1 MNKKEILMICLI
13 ICFIFSLQAV
23 SAADVELNTTDDTIM
38 AVQSDDTVSIS
49 NDLSSYSLPEDNSIV
64 RGEND
69 GAGSFSELQEKID
82 NDNTGTISLDK
93 NYTYNSSSDSGLTN
107 GIVIS
112 KNINIIGNDFTIDAL
127 SSARIFNIET
137 GSTVTLTGIN
147 FVNGGSA
154 SVDYGGSIHSD
165 AQDLT
170 IDDCTFKGSYAS
182 EDGGALFIS
191 GNGCKLSDSTF
202 IDNTAGDDGGAIC
215 WNGDDGTIYNITCNN
230 NTGICHGDSS
240 SRGGAISLT
249 GDNVNISKSTFTSNH
264 VIYSDGS
271 DISKI
276 DGGAIFATGHD
287 VTITDSTFTDCTA
300 SNMGGAIY
308 TLGDNNIIKNTTF
321 TNNKASEDGGA
332 LYVLGNGTKL
342 YDSTF
347 TDNVAGDDGGA
358 ICWNGD
364 DGTIYNITCNNNT
377 GICNDD
383 SNSRGGTISL
393 TGNNV
398 NISKSS
404 ITSGRVVYSDGSD
417 SSKIDGGAMFIT
429 GDNIIIS
436 DTNFTDCT
444 ASNDGGAIY
453 ALGNNV
459 EIINSIFTNNEVT
472 EDGGA
477 LYISGE
483 NCKIYNSTLND
494 NRAGDD
500 GGAIYWEG
508 ANGIIDGCDF
518 TDNKGL
524 SAGNPSDPSTSK
536 GGTLSVTGDKLSILN
551 SNFTRSITYN
561 RDNSN
566 VGGAIFITGD
576 DVDIESCNFDEC
588 TASDADGGTI
598 YIIGD
603 RTTITNSNIS
613 DSTARAGGAI
623 YIDGVYASVI
633 DSSFTNTFAKTGAV
647 YGTDNL
653 GGAIY
658 IKGNHAKISGSDFD
672 ESAAYSGGIIY
683 LEGNYCNVSDSSF
696 NGGSASNDGGAMY
709 STGSYSTVT
718 NSNFTYNGAQGNGGA
733 MYWYGGSNSK
743 YNDILGCLFEENVAY
758 ARSSS
763 NTKGGGAIYWSE
775 GGAHDSIKDS
785 KFIRNSV
792 QSDNKADGGAILWD
806 RSNYVVIDNCI
817 FDGDYITTS
826 ATGNVWV
833 QGGALYLRVDSK
845 AVINNSVFVNC
856 SSDKEAGAL
865 YVQSKSNL
873 DINNPI
879 LIENT
884 KFISNVAKAIA
895 PNVYGGGAV
904 QVKECN
910 NIFFTNDSFI
920 NNTANNG
927 GALSVYNAA
936 EPVKFIDCVFIG
948 NNATQ
953 NGGSIWFNKRLYLYN
968 VTISDS
974 YAENFGGGMYNENAE
989 LIHNNLTFINNTA
1002 LNGGGIYWNRNNI
1015 NIHDMVFLNN
1025 TALQYGGAIYISKG
1039 GNSLSNVNMTGN
1051 KAFSGSAIYSTA
1063 AFTLTNA
1070 YLIENQ
1076 ANSSSLTF
1084 DSYDESTGKIVLLFK
1099 GKDKYLNA
1107 IYVTGS
1113 NRPTCNNVT
1122 YWSEN
1127 GVDNTGS
1134 SAVTLPN
1141 AADPTPEAGQNI
1153 TVGVY
1158 DDKGNLLNPDNQYF
1172 ITDKN
1177 GKIYLDFHDIVPG
1190 VPSEQYGEIYVEA
1203 ILTNDDYYTIIKLTS
1218 RAPSSIN
1225 ASATNTTYHS
1235 NSTLSVNVTHGATGN
1250 VSVYLNDT
1258 FLGNITLDDSKGSIN
1273 ISTLIEGSYLPAGNH
1288 TLSFVYGGNAKYD
1301 KSNTTAILEISKITP
1316 TLLVNV
1322 TGIGYNLVVNVTV
1335 MDGRYNIS
1343 DATGNVTIEVAG
1355 RTTTIYLANGQGMTV
1370 IYGLPIGN
1378 YTVNATYNGDNNYY
1392 STSNSTYGN
1401 VTEKTQTVLLLEV
1414 DNDRTYFINETVPI
1428 KVTILPNAEGNITL
1442 YINGEPHVLAL
1453 QTVDNSTFVEFNATD
1468 LKDGINHVFATYE
1481 GTGLYAPSWAQDTFN
1496 VTKFNATVEIKTENI
1511 TLGDTEVI
1519 NITVPED
1526 ATGILNVTVNGTPY
1540 YIEIINGN
1548 ATLPISGLSVG
1559 VYNVTVTFVGD
1570 KKYYN
1575 ATNSTLFN
1583 VSKATPSINV
1593 TVENITYGEDAIV
1606 IVTVPEGQSG
1616 NVTIKLNE
1624 TVVFTQEPIDGQAT
1638 FTLKNLSASNY
1649 TIEATFNGNENYTI
1663 ASNSTN
1669 FTVFKATPELNV
1681 TVEDIYYGDAEHI
1694 IIKVNTGGNVT
1705 VKVNGTETILNI
1717 TSSGNE
1723 TYVYDLAVGNY
1734 PVEVTFNGNENYT
1747 EVTVTKD
1754 FNVYQVNTTLDVDV
1768 HDIVVWDK
1776 ESINVTLAKNATGNV
1791 IININGV
1798 NHTVPIANGTAQLNL
1813 TNLTVGHKVVWV
1825 FYDGDRNYTANRT
1838 MAEFDVGQRTPKV
1851 NVTALNITVDQDG
1864 KITINIPANA
1874 TGFVILSGNF
1884 TKHPIYVDEFTNG
1897 VAEITVDDL
1906 AVGKYSV
1913 HIKYY
1918 GDALDNYTVAEN
1930 DTTFTVGKINATV
1943 TIDADN
1949 VTYGNDTTI
1958 VVTVPDGV
1966 TGNITLKLNDTAGR
1980 SITLPIV
1987 DGKVTWIVDGL
1998 AAGNYTVNATYNGN
2012 DDYNINDTESAKF
2025 EVKKADPDMNFIVSG
2040 TVHDNATVLI
2050 FINDEIHGKVVNV
2063 TVDGVLYPNVSVD
2076 DEFITHVLTEY
2087 KPYTIIVEYGGNEN
2101 FTDARVEHTF
2111 TPSKVTTYGINITA
2125 MNITVGDDEIITVEV
2140 PDNVDDVVIWV
2151 NGTKYRNTSFSD
2163 NKATF
2168 NVTGLKEGIYTVTAT
2183 VNDTEFVPINFTTIF
2198 TVSKTYPSINIT
2210 VVNETSIY
2218 VNDTVKVIVTVPSDA
2233 TEDVTIEINGM
2244 KFTNSTVNG
2253 NATFYIPQI
2262 TFGNKTVVATY
2273 PGDDKYRFNSTTAN
2287 FTVNKRQSQVNVTV
2301 DAGLV
2306 GDDTVIN
2313 VTIPA
2318 NATGYVIVNV
2328 DGTNYTVNTTNG
2340 NGSITIKGLGNTT
2353 HTVHVTYIGD
2363 DQYLPSENETT
2374 FGIPKDNTTI
2384 AISVESINYGE
2395 KANITVTVKDDA
2407 TGYIT
2412 IKINDTQE
2420 ITLPVV
2426 NGTVNWIVDGLAA
2439 GNYTVYA
2446 NYSGDDKYNKNAT
2459 EKEFEVRQ
2467 ISPEIK
2473 IIRVISTAGENA
2485 TIIIEIDPR
2494 TTENITVHVDK
2505 DYSVKPVNGIAV
2517 VTTDV
2522 LDYGN
2527 YTVNASYV
2535 GDKNFTKDYDI
2546 YEFITNQTDV
2556 YLINITAS
2564 DINVGENTNIT
2575 VNVPAD
2581 ATGKVIIELNGTNYT
2596 ATIDGGKAVLDNIS
2610 TLKEGVYNVT
2620 AYFGDAKYE
2629 NKTVSTRFAVSKV
2642 DTPITITIV
2651 NETNIYVNDT
2661 VKVIVTVPSD
2671 VTEDVTIEINGM
2683 KFTNSTV
2690 NGNATFY
2697 IPQITFGNKTVVATY
2712 PGDDK
2717 YRFNSTTANF
2727 TVNKRQSQVNVTV
2740 DAGLVGD
2747 DTVINVTI
2755 PANATGYVIVNV
2767 DGTNYTVNTTN
2778 GNGSI
2783 TIKGLGNTTHTVH
2796 VTYIGDDQ
2804 YLPSENETTFGI
2816 PKDNT
2821 TIAISVESIN
2831 YGEKANITVTV
2842 KDDATGYI
2850 TIKINDTQEI
2860 TLPVVNGTVNWI
2872 VDGLAAGNYTVYAN
2886 YSGDGKYNVNAT
2898 DKDFEVRQISPDIEI
2913 IAVISTADEN
2923 ATIIVKVDPR
2933 VSDNITVNVNN
2944 KNYRVKPVDGI
2955 AVVTTD
2961 VLDYGN
2967 YTVNASYA
2975 GDKNFTKDYDTYEF
2989 ITNQTDDYLINITA
3003 SDINVGENTNITVN
3017 VPADATGKVIIELN
3031 GTNYTATINGGKA
3044 VLNNVSTLKEGVYNV
3059 TAYFGDD
3066 KYVNKTVE
3074 TRFAVSKVD
3083 IPIAITVVND
3093 TSILVG
3099 DTVKV
3104 IVTVPNDVTENV
3116 TIEINGMEFTNST
3129 VDGNATFY
3137 IPEITF
3143 GNKTV
3148 VATYPGDDKYRFNS
3162 TTANFTVNK
3171 RELDMQVDVTEVISV
3186 GDVAQVNVTL
3196 PENATGYVVVKVD
3209 GQNYTIN
3216 LTDGKGSVEIKGLLN
3231 GTYPVEVTY
3240 LGDDQYLSRSN
3251 NTQEIKVNKVPSFI
3265 NITVSEDGIIAN
3277 GSDVD
3282 IFIKAPIDVT
3292 GKVNVTIFDVEKN
3305 INTTYVV
3312 YVNEGEGKLHLETP
3326 LIGVYKVNAKYLEN
3340 DKYLESENY
3349 TTFEVYDN
3357 EEELAVISTNVY
3369 VNETNIVTVMLNGN
3383 HTGDNLTV
3391 IITNASGE
3399 VIRNESVL
3407 ITDYVALFNI
3417 SSAQLKLPLLDAGH
3431 YEIKA
3436 VYTEVDGAKTIVHE
3450 GNNSFDVWKLSSEI
3464 KIKEIKNI
3472 TVGENATIELEIE
3485 LDSRADDGNISVFV
3499 DGKEYVTNTSTLK
3512 VNVPYLGAGN
3522 YTVEAFYHGNRWYN
3536 ESNATSAFKVDKN
3549 DVPIII
3555 NVTNSN
3561 VGEVEQI
3568 NVTVG
3573 NNATGY
3579 VIVDVDGQ
3587 QYHVNITDGVAQ
3599 VNITGLKAGEH
3610 NVTAIYVEND
3620 KFLGNSTNTTLTI
3633 SKVPSTVNVTVDN
3646 ITVGDVAAVNITV
3659 ITNGTGNVTIVIGD
3673 EYNKTVGVT
3682 DGVISVIVPG
3692 LTVGDK
3698 TVNVTYNGDDRF
3710 LPSENSA
3717 NFTVGKTTT
3726 DIVLVVQNIT
3736 YGDVETIVA
3745 FINATGN
3752 VTIKVDG
3759 VVKGTSNIVG
3769 GKVTYDIPGL
3779 NAGNHTV
3786 EVIYNGDADT
3796 NSTSAKAD
3804 FTVFKA
3810 DVELEISVQDI
3821 PYGDVEHIIVT
3832 VKAKGN
3838 AEGNVTITV
3847 AGNITTIVLGEEET
3861 WILKAGPADGNGD
3874 YTGEAKWNIY
3884 NLAVGT
3890 YPVTATYNGNE
3901 NFNALTKDASFI
3913 VYQINTTLD
3922 VEVHDILVWDK
3933 ESINITLAKN
3943 TTGNVIININ
3953 GEDHTVPITNGT
3965 AQLNLTNLTVGH
3977 KFVWVFYD
3985 GDKNYT
3991 ANRTMVEFDVGQR
4004 NPKVNVTAL
4013 NVTVGQDGKITI
4025 NIPANATGYVVLSGN
4040 FTENPIHVDEFTDG
4054 VAEINVS
4061 GLTNGTYSVHIKYY
4075 GDALDNYTTAEND
4088 TTFTVSKSNTPI
4100 AIAVESIDYGEK
4112 ANITVTV
4119 EDDATGYITI
4129 KINDTQE
4136 ITLPVVNGTVNWIVD
4151 NLPAD
4156 NYTVYAN
4163 YSGDDKY
4170 NKNGTDKD
4178 FEVRQISPEIQ
4189 IIAVV
4194 STADENAT
4202 IIVKVDPRVSDNITV
4217 NVNNKNYRVKPVD
4230 GIAVV
4235 TTDVLDY
4242 GNYTVN
4248 ASYAG
4253 DKNFT
4258 QDDAIYKFTTNQTD
4272 DYLINITASDIEV
4285 GDNTNITVNVPS
4297 DATGKVIIELNGTN
4311 YTCDI
4316 NNGKAVLNNIST
4328 LKEGVYNVTAYFGDD
4343 KYMNKTVQT
4352 RFVVSKVDTPITIT
4366 VVNDTNIL
4374 VDDTVKIIVTVPE
4387 DVTENVTI
4395 EINGMKFTNS
4405 TVDGNATFYVPNIT
4419 YGNKTVV
4426 ATYTGDDKYRFNST
4440 TANFTVSKVTPE
4452 IKLNVTVNG
4461 DKATV
4466 VVEVPEDVT
4475 KPVLVDI
4482 DGVGCYVNITN
4493 GKGQFVLTNLTGGSH
4508 NVDARYPGDDKYT
4521 ESDVVSETFDIENL
4535 PSTVS
4540 VKVDNI
4546 TYGDDAVVEV
4556 TVPSDAT
4563 GTVTVTIEGK
4573 SYEAN
4578 VSGGKAVVIVPGLD
4592 AGNYTVDVTYNGDD
4606 KYNSSSNSTELEVSK
4621 APTDIKV
4628 VDQGNGTVVVVV
4640 SDNATGTVTVKV
4652 GNNTYNAT
4660 VENGVAVI
4668 NLENETPGTH
4678 DIEVIYSGDKNH
4690 LGANTTSNATIPK
4703 LETPINVTVENIKVG
4718 DKETI
4723 VVTVPE
4729 NATGNVTIEINGV
4742 KYTEEIKD
4750 GKATFEIENLT
4761 AGNKTVAVDYPGDDN
4776 YLGNHTTAN
4785 FTVSKVTPE
4794 IKMNVT
4800 LDDDVVIIDVE
4811 VPKDV
4816 TKPVLV
4822 DVDGVGFYVNITD
4835 GKGQLVLSN
4844 LTGGSHNVDAKYLGD
4859 DKYTESDVVSE
4870 TFDIENL
4877 PSTVSVKVDNITYG
4891 DDAVVE
4897 VTVPSDATGTVT
4909 VTIEG
4914 KSYEANVSGGKAV
4927 VIVPGLDAGNYT
4939 VDVTYNGD
4947 DKYNS
4952 SSNSTELEVSKA
4964 PTDIKVVD
4972 QGNGT
4977 VVVVVSDNA
4986 TGTVTVKVGN
4996 NTYNATVEN
5005 GVAVINLENET
5016 PGTHDIEVIYSGDKN
5031 HLGAN
5036 TTSNATIPKIT
5047 TPISVDVDDCKVG
5060 DTAVVIV
5067 TVPENA
5073 TGNVT
5078 IEVDGVKYT
5087 SEIKDGKA
5095 VFNVTNL
5102 TDGNKTVAV
5111 DYPGDDTYLGNH
5123 TTANFTVDKCPSTVE
5138 AQADPID
5145 AGETAVITVTVPEDA
5160 TGYVIVEIDNQTYAG
5175 KIVDGTA
5182 TVEVKGL
5189 AGGDYPINVTY
5200 PGDDKYAP
5208 SNYSTNL
5215 KVSKVPSTVNV
5226 TVDDITVGDK
5236 AVINVE
5242 TPEDVCGNVT
5252 VSVDGQNYT
5261 VFVSGGK
5268 GTLVVPDLDVG
5279 PHTVDVIFEGC
5290 KKYEPSNNTA
5300 QFNVNKINTTGSD
5313 IKVVDQGNGTVV
5325 VVVPD
5330 NANGTVEIK
5339 VGNNTYNATVENGVA
5354 TITLDNETPGTHD
5367 IEVTYSGDDTHEG
5380 ASTNATAT
5388 IPKITTPISVDVDD
5402 CKVGDTAVVTVN
5414 VPEDATGNVTI
5425 EVDGVKYTSE
5435 IKDGKAV
5442 FEVPALTDGTKTI
5455 AVDYPGDDTYLGN
5468 HTTGNFTVSK
5478 RESQVSATIDDSN
5491 VGDSVTVTVTVPKD
5505 ATGQVLVDIDGVGY
5519 YVNVTNGTGTVE
5531 IPRIPSGVYNV
5542 SITYPGD
5549 DKYLPSSNNTTFKV
5563 NKVESF
5569 VIPKAEDIYVG
5580 DNEVITIS
5588 VPEDA
5593 TGNVTIVID
5602 GKEYNF
5608 NLDDGKLSGS
5618 EDDGVFTV
5626 AVSGGKGKLVISG
5639 LPKGDYVVSARY
5651 NGDDKYLPSTN
5662 STTFKVLRK
5671 SSTMDVTDLGNGTV
5685 VVDLPD
5691 NATGTVSIKV
5701 GNNTY
5706 NATVKDGKAVVDLT
5720 NETPGVHDIEVTYSG
5735 DDTHEP
5741 QVEDSKVTIPKHNTP
5756 ISVDVDDCYVGDTAV
5771 VTVTLPD
5778 DATGNV
5784 TIEINGKSYTTEVKD
5799 GKAVFNVTGLAAG
5812 NKTVAVKY
5820 DGDKNYVEN
5829 STTGQFT
5836 VSKRPSTVSAT
5847 GKDINVGKDEV
5858 ITVTVPKD
5866 ATGRVLI
5873 DIDGVGYYGTI
5884 VNGKAKVVIP
5894 ELPSGKYTA
5903 KVTYEGDDKYLPS
5916 TTTTKFTVTKVKT
5929 PIKATGDEINQGD
5942 DATVVVRV
5950 PSDATGTVT
5959 ITVDGKKYTTEVKD
5973 GKAVFTI
5980 PGLTKGDHE
5989 VTASYSGDK
5998 KYEANDTITD
6008 IEVNY
6013 NESPDSPEH
6022 GGSEGGADLTQHATG
6037 NPILV
6042 LLLIILAAGSTQ
6054 IRRFRK

>member
-551 SNFTRSITYN
+551 SNFTRGITYN
-561 RDNSN
+561 RNDNN

-658 IKGNHAKISGSDFD
+658 IKGNYAKISGSDFD

-1949 VTYGNDTTI
+1949 VTYGNDTAI

-2025 EVKKADPDMNFIVSG
+2025 EVKKADPDLNFIVSG

-2183 VNDTEFVPINFTTIF
+2183 VNDTEFEHYNFTTIF

-2253 NATFYIPQI
+2253 NATFYIPEI
-2262 TFGNKTVVATY
+2262 TFGNKTIVATY

-2318 NATGYVIVNV
+2318 NATGYV
-2328 DGTNYTVNTTNG
+2328 
-2340 NGSITIKGLGNTT
+2340 
-2353 HTVHVTYIGD
+2353 
-2363 DQYLPSENETT
+2363 
-2374 FGIPKDNTTI
+2374 
-2384 AISVESINYGE
+2384 
-2395 KANITVTVKDDA
+2395 
-2407 TGYIT
+2407 
-2412 IKINDTQE
+2412 
-2420 ITLPVV
+2420 
-2426 NGTVNWIVDGLAA
+2426 
-2439 GNYTVYA
+2439 
-2446 NYSGDDKYNKNAT
+2446 
-2459 EKEFEVRQ
+2459 
-2467 ISPEIK
+2467 
-2473 IIRVISTAGENA
+2473 
-2485 TIIIEIDPR
+2485 
-2494 TTENITVHVDK
+2494 
-2505 DYSVKPVNGIAV
+2505 
-2517 VTTDV
+2517 
-2522 LDYGN
+2522 
-2527 YTVNASYV
+2527 
-2535 GDKNFTKDYDI
+2535 
-2546 YEFITNQTDV
+2546 
-2556 YLINITAS
+2556 
-2564 DINVGENTNIT
+2564 
-2575 VNVPAD
+2575 
-2581 ATGKVIIELNGTNYT
+2581 
-2596 ATIDGGKAVLDNIS
+2596 
-2610 TLKEGVYNVT
+2610 
-2620 AYFGDAKYE
+2620 
-2629 NKTVSTRFAVSKV
+2629 
-2642 DTPITITIV
+2642 
-2651 NETNIYVNDT
+2651 
-2661 VKVIVTVPSD
+2661 
-2671 VTEDVTIEINGM
+2671 
-2683 KFTNSTV
+2683 
-2690 NGNATFY
+2690 
-2697 IPQITFGNKTVVATY
+2697 
-2712 PGDDK
+2712 
-2717 YRFNSTTANF
+2717 
-2727 TVNKRQSQVNVTV
+2727 
-2740 DAGLVGD
+2740 
-2747 DTVINVTI
+2747 
-2755 PANATGYVIVNV
+2755 
-2767 DGTNYTVNTTN
+2767 
-2778 GNGSI
+2778 
-2783 TIKGLGNTTHTVH
+2783 
-2796 VTYIGDDQ
+2796 
-2804 YLPSENETTFGI
+2804 
-2816 PKDNT
+2816 
-2821 TIAISVESIN
+2821 
-2831 YGEKANITVTV
+2831 
-2842 KDDATGYI
+2842 
-2850 TIKINDTQEI
+2850 
-2860 TLPVVNGTVNWI
+2860 
-2872 VDGLAAGNYTVYAN
+2872 
-2886 YSGDGKYNVNAT
+2886 
-2898 DKDFEVRQISPDIEI
+2898 
-2913 IAVISTADEN
+2913 
-2923 ATIIVKVDPR
+2923 
-2933 VSDNITVNVNN
+2933 
-2944 KNYRVKPVDGI
+2944 
-2955 AVVTTD
+2955 
-2961 VLDYGN
+2961 
-2967 YTVNASYA
+2967 
-2975 GDKNFTKDYDTYEF
+2975 
-2989 ITNQTDDYLINITA
+2989 
-3003 SDINVGENTNITVN
+3003 
-3017 VPADATGKVIIELN
+3017 
-3031 GTNYTATINGGKA
+3031 
-3044 VLNNVSTLKEGVYNV
+3044 
-3059 TAYFGDD
+3059 
-3066 KYVNKTVE
+3066 
-3074 TRFAVSKVD
+3074 
-3083 IPIAITVVND
+3083 
-3093 TSILVG
+3093 
-3099 DTVKV
+3099 
-3104 IVTVPNDVTENV
+3104 
-3116 TIEINGMEFTNST
+3116 
-3129 VDGNATFY
+3129 
-3137 IPEITF
+3137 
-3143 GNKTV
+3143 
-3148 VATYPGDDKYRFNS
+3148 
-3162 TTANFTVNK
+3162 
-3171 RELDMQVDVTEVISV
+3171 
-3186 GDVAQVNVTL
+3186 
-3196 PENATGYVVVKVD
+3196 
-3209 GQNYTIN
+3209 
-3216 LTDGKGSVEIKGLLN
+3216 
-3231 GTYPVEVTY
+3231 
-3240 LGDDQYLSRSN
+3240 
-3251 NTQEIKVNKVPSFI
+3251 
-3265 NITVSEDGIIAN
+3265 
-3277 GSDVD
+3277 
-3282 IFIKAPIDVT
+3282 
-3292 GKVNVTIFDVEKN
+3292 
-3305 INTTYVV
+3305 
-3312 YVNEGEGKLHLETP
+3312 
-3326 LIGVYKVNAKYLEN
+3326 
-3340 DKYLESENY
+3340 
-3349 TTFEVYDN
+3349 
-3357 EEELAVISTNVY
+3357 
-3369 VNETNIVTVMLNGN
+3369 
-3383 HTGDNLTV
+3383 
-3391 IITNASGE
+3391 
-3399 VIRNESVL
+3399 
-3407 ITDYVALFNI
+3407 
-3417 SSAQLKLPLLDAGH
+3417 
-3431 YEIKA
+3431 
-3436 VYTEVDGAKTIVHE
+3436 
-3450 GNNSFDVWKLSSEI
+3450 
-3464 KIKEIKNI
+3464 
-3472 TVGENATIELEIE
+3472 
-3485 LDSRADDGNISVFV
+3485 
-3499 DGKEYVTNTSTLK
+3499 
-3512 VNVPYLGAGN
+3512 
-3522 YTVEAFYHGNRWYN
+3522 
-3536 ESNATSAFKVDKN
+3536 
-3549 DVPIII
+3549 
-3555 NVTNSN
+3555 
-3561 VGEVEQI
+3561 
-3568 NVTVG
+3568 
-3573 NNATGY
+3573 
-3579 VIVDVDGQ
+3579 
-3587 QYHVNITDGVAQ
+3587 
-3599 VNITGLKAGEH
+3599 
-3610 NVTAIYVEND
+3610 
-3620 KFLGNSTNTTLTI
+3620 
-3633 SKVPSTVNVTVDN
+3633 
-3646 ITVGDVAAVNITV
+3646 
-3659 ITNGTGNVTIVIGD
+3659 
-3673 EYNKTVGVT
+3673 
-3682 DGVISVIVPG
+3682 
-3692 LTVGDK
+3692 
-3698 TVNVTYNGDDRF
+3698 
-3710 LPSENSA
+3710 
-3717 NFTVGKTTT
+3717 
-3726 DIVLVVQNIT
+3726 
-3736 YGDVETIVA
+3736 
-3745 FINATGN
+3745 
-3752 VTIKVDG
+3752 
-3759 VVKGTSNIVG
+3759 
-3769 GKVTYDIPGL
+3769 
-3779 NAGNHTV
+3779 
-3786 EVIYNGDADT
+3786 
-3796 NSTSAKAD
+3796 
-3804 FTVFKA
+3804 
-3810 DVELEISVQDI
+3810 
-3821 PYGDVEHIIVT
+3821 
-3832 VKAKGN
+3832 
-3838 AEGNVTITV
+3838 
-3847 AGNITTIVLGEEET
+3847 
-3861 WILKAGPADGNGD
+3861 
-3874 YTGEAKWNIY
+3874 
-3884 NLAVGT
+3884 
-3890 YPVTATYNGNE
+3890 
-3901 NFNALTKDASFI
+3901 
-3913 VYQINTTLD
+3913 
-3922 VEVHDILVWDK
+3922 
-3933 ESINITLAKN
+3933 
-3943 TTGNVIININ
+3943 
-3953 GEDHTVPITNGT
+3953 
-3965 AQLNLTNLTVGH
+3965 
-3977 KFVWVFYD
+3977 
-3985 GDKNYT
+3985 
-3991 ANRTMVEFDVGQR
+3991 
-4004 NPKVNVTAL
+4004 
-4013 NVTVGQDGKITI
+4013 
-4025 NIPANATGYVVLSGN
+4025 
-4040 FTENPIHVDEFTDG
+4040 
-4054 VAEINVS
+4054 
-4061 GLTNGTYSVHIKYY
+4061 
-4075 GDALDNYTTAEND
+4075 
-4088 TTFTVSKSNTPI
+4088 
-4100 AIAVESIDYGEK
+4100 
-4112 ANITVTV
+4112 
-4119 EDDATGYITI
+4119 
-4129 KINDTQE
+4129 
-4136 ITLPVVNGTVNWIVD
+4136 
-4151 NLPAD
+4151 
-4156 NYTVYAN
+4156 
-4163 YSGDDKY
+4163 
-4170 NKNGTDKD
+4170 
-4178 FEVRQISPEIQ
+4178 
-4189 IIAVV
+4189 
-4194 STADENAT
+4194 
-4202 IIVKVDPRVSDNITV
+4202 
-4217 NVNNKNYRVKPVD
+4217 
-4230 GIAVV
+4230 
-4235 TTDVLDY
+4235 
-4242 GNYTVN
+4242 
-4248 ASYAG
+4248 
-4253 DKNFT
+4253 
-4258 QDDAIYKFTTNQTD
+4258 
-4272 DYLINITASDIEV
+4272 
-4285 GDNTNITVNVPS
+4285 
-4297 DATGKVIIELNGTN
+4297 
-4311 YTCDI
+4311 
-4316 NNGKAVLNNIST
+4316 
-4328 LKEGVYNVTAYFGDD
+4328 
-4343 KYMNKTVQT
+4343 
-4352 RFVVSKVDTPITIT
+4352 
-4366 VVNDTNIL
+4366 
-4374 VDDTVKIIVTVPE
+4374 
-4387 DVTENVTI
+4387 
-4395 EINGMKFTNS
+4395 
-4405 TVDGNATFYVPNIT
+4405 
-4419 YGNKTVV
+4419 
-4426 ATYTGDDKYRFNST
+4426 
-4440 TANFTVSKVTPE
+4440 
-4452 IKLNVTVNG
+4452 
-4461 DKATV
+4461 
-4466 VVEVPEDVT
+4466 
-4475 KPVLVDI
+4475 
-4482 DGVGCYVNITN
+4482 
-4493 GKGQFVLTNLTGGSH
+4493 
-4508 NVDARYPGDDKYT
+4508 
-4521 ESDVVSETFDIENL
+4521 
-4535 PSTVS
+4535 
-4540 VKVDNI
+4540 
-4546 TYGDDAVVEV
+4546 
-4556 TVPSDAT
+4556 
-4563 GTVTVTIEGK
+4563 
-4573 SYEAN
+4573 
-4578 VSGGKAVVIVPGLD
+4578 
-4592 AGNYTVDVTYNGDD
+4592 
-4606 KYNSSSNSTELEVSK
+4606 
-4621 APTDIKV
+4621 
-4628 VDQGNGTVVVVV
+4628 
-4640 SDNATGTVTVKV
+4640 
-4652 GNNTYNAT
+4652 
-4660 VENGVAVI
+4660 
-4668 NLENETPGTH
+4668 
-4678 DIEVIYSGDKNH
+4678 
-4690 LGANTTSNATIPK
+4690 
-4703 LETPINVTVENIKVG
+4703 
-4718 DKETI
+4718 
-4723 VVTVPE
+4723 
-4729 NATGNVTIEINGV
+4729 
-4742 KYTEEIKD
+4742 
-4750 GKATFEIENLT
+4750 
-4761 AGNKTVAVDYPGDDN
+4761 
-4776 YLGNHTTAN
+4776 
-4785 FTVSKVTPE
+4785 
-4794 IKMNVT
+4794 
-4800 LDDDVVIIDVE
+4800 
-4811 VPKDV
+4811 
-4816 TKPVLV
+4816 
-4822 DVDGVGFYVNITD
+4822 
-4835 GKGQLVLSN
+4835 
-4844 LTGGSHNVDAKYLGD
+4844 
-4859 DKYTESDVVSE
+4859 
-4870 TFDIENL
+4870 
-4877 PSTVSVKVDNITYG
+4877 
-4891 DDAVVE
+4891 
-4897 VTVPSDATGTVT
+4897 
-4909 VTIEG
+4909 
-4914 KSYEANVSGGKAV
+4914 
-4927 VIVPGLDAGNYT
+4927 
-4939 VDVTYNGD
+4939 
-4947 DKYNS
+4947 
-4952 SSNSTELEVSKA
+4952 
-4964 PTDIKVVD
+4964 
-4972 QGNGT
+4972 
-4977 VVVVVSDNA
+4977 
-4986 TGTVTVKVGN
+4986 
-4996 NTYNATVEN
+4996 
-5005 GVAVINLENET
+5005 
-5016 PGTHDIEVIYSGDKN
+5016 
-5031 HLGAN
+5031 
-5036 TTSNATIPKIT
+5036 
-5047 TPISVDVDDCKVG
+5047 
-5060 DTAVVIV
+5060 
-5067 TVPENA
+5067 
-5073 TGNVT
+5073 
-5078 IEVDGVKYT
+5078 
-5087 SEIKDGKA
+5087 
-5095 VFNVTNL
+5095 
-5102 TDGNKTVAV
+5102 
-5111 DYPGDDTYLGNH
+5111 
-5123 TTANFTVDKCPSTVE
+5123 
-5138 AQADPID
+5138 
-5145 AGETAVITVTVPEDA
+5145 
-5160 TGYVIVEIDNQTYAG
+5160 
-5175 KIVDGTA
+5175 
-5182 TVEVKGL
+5182 
-5189 AGGDYPINVTY
+5189 
-5200 PGDDKYAP
+5200 
-5208 SNYSTNL
+5208 
-5215 KVSKVPSTVNV
+5215 
-5226 TVDDITVGDK
+5226 
-5236 AVINVE
+5236 
-5242 TPEDVCGNVT
+5242 
-5252 VSVDGQNYT
+5252 
-5261 VFVSGGK
+5261 
-5268 GTLVVPDLDVG
+5268 
-5279 PHTVDVIFEGC
+5279 
-5290 KKYEPSNNTA
+5290 
-5300 QFNVNKINTTGSD
+5300 
-5313 IKVVDQGNGTVV
+5313 
-5325 VVVPD
+5325 
-5330 NANGTVEIK
+5330 
-5339 VGNNTYNATVENGVA
+5339 
-5354 TITLDNETPGTHD
+5354 
-5367 IEVTYSGDDTHEG
+5367 
-5380 ASTNATAT
+5380 
-5388 IPKITTPISVDVDD
+5388 
-5402 CKVGDTAVVTVN
+5402 
-5414 VPEDATGNVTI
+5414 
-5425 EVDGVKYTSE
+5425 
-5435 IKDGKAV
+5435 
-5442 FEVPALTDGTKTI
+5442 
-5455 AVDYPGDDTYLGN
+5455 
-5468 HTTGNFTVSK
+5468 
-5478 RESQVSATIDDSN
+5478 
-5491 VGDSVTVTVTVPKD
+5491 
-5505 ATGQVLVDIDGVGY
+5505 
-5519 YVNVTNGTGTVE
+5519 
-5531 IPRIPSGVYNV
+5531 
-5542 SITYPGD
+5542 
-5549 DKYLPSSNNTTFKV
+5549 
-5563 NKVESF
+5563 
-5569 VIPKAEDIYVG
+5569 
-5580 DNEVITIS
+5580 
-5588 VPEDA
+5588 
-5593 TGNVTIVID
+5593 
-5602 GKEYNF
+5602 
-5608 NLDDGKLSGS
+5608 
-5618 EDDGVFTV
+5618 
-5626 AVSGGKGKLVISG
+5626 
-5639 LPKGDYVVSARY
+5639 
-5651 NGDDKYLPSTN
+5651 
-5662 STTFKVLRK
+5662 
-5671 SSTMDVTDLGNGTV
+5671 
-5685 VVDLPD
+5685 
-5691 NATGTVSIKV
+5691 
-5701 GNNTY
+5701 
-5706 NATVKDGKAVVDLT
+5706 
-5720 NETPGVHDIEVTYSG
+5720 
-5735 DDTHEP
+5735 
-5741 QVEDSKVTIPKHNTP
+5741 
-5756 ISVDVDDCYVGDTAV
+5756 
-5771 VTVTLPD
+5771 
-5778 DATGNV
+5778 
-5784 TIEINGKSYTTEVKD
+5784 
-5799 GKAVFNVTGLAAG
+5799 
-5812 NKTVAVKY
+5812 
-5820 DGDKNYVEN
+5820 
-5829 STTGQFT
+5829 
-5836 VSKRPSTVSAT
+5836 
-5847 GKDINVGKDEV
+5847 
-5858 ITVTVPKD
+5858 
-5866 ATGRVLI
+5866 
-5873 DIDGVGYYGTI
+5873 
-5884 VNGKAKVVIP
+5884 
-5894 ELPSGKYTA
+5894 
-5903 KVTYEGDDKYLPS
+5903 
-5916 TTTTKFTVTKVKT
+5916 
-5929 PIKATGDEINQGD
+5929 
-5942 DATVVVRV
+5942 
-5950 PSDATGTVT
+5950 
-5959 ITVDGKKYTTEVKD
+5959 
-5973 GKAVFTI
+5973 
-5980 PGLTKGDHE
+5980 
-5989 VTASYSGDK
+5989 
-5998 KYEANDTITD
+5998 
-6008 IEVNY
+6008 
-6013 NESPDSPEH
+6013 
-6022 GGSEGGADLTQHATG
+6022 
-6037 NPILV
+6037 
-6042 LLLIILAAGSTQ
+6042 
-6054 IRRFRK
+6054 